1 MTRARKFSF
10 LAILMGL
17 FWLVPVVWNLAGAQN
32 ARNDLPSP
40 GSMAPIDQPDMTPP
54 QKEPP
59 MPAAIKTLVEQGGQV
74 RYLGRELGFDGW
86 IAIRN
91 GKEEYFYTTPDGSA
105 LLMGLLFD
113 KNGKLITVRQVKA
126 LQQKSGK
133 ELEGIAET
141 KNPTETLGNN
151 STLAPTLTKFKTP
164 SEQLYDNVTYG
175 NWIAL
180 GNPAAPFIYAFI
192 DPQCPHCHDML
203 MDLRHKYIES
213 GKLQVRILPIGFRDE
228 TIEQAA
234 FLLAAPD
241 PQDALFR
248 HLDGDKTAL
257 PIQPEINTQGVQ
269 RNLAIMQSWHF
280 DVTPITVYRAFNGSI
295 KIVRGKPKD
304 IDQIVADLP
313 KGQQSQP
320 GITPSAGTP

>member
-1 MTRARKFSF
+1 
-10 LAILMGL
+10 
-17 FWLVPVVWNLAGAQN
+17 
-32 ARNDLPSP
+32 
-40 GSMAPIDQPDMTPP
+40 
-54 QKEPP
+54 
-59 MPAAIKTLVEQGGQV
+59 
-74 RYLGRELGFDGW
+74 
-86 IAIRN
+86 
-91 GKEEYFYTTPDGSA
+91 
-105 LLMGLLFD
+105 
-113 KNGKLITVRQVKA
+113 
-126 LQQKSGK
+126 
-133 ELEGIAET
+133 
-141 KNPTETLGNN
+141 
-151 STLAPTLTKFKTP
+151 
-164 SEQLYDNVTYG
+164 
-175 NWIAL
+175 
-180 GNPAAPFIYAFI
+180 
-192 DPQCPHCHDML
+192 ML

>member
-1 MTRARKFSF
+1 MKRARNFSF
-10 LAILMGL
+10 VILLGL
-17 FWLVPVVWNLAGAQN
+17 LWLIPLWNIAVAQD
-32 ARNDLPSP
+32 ARNNLPDP
-40 GSMAPIDQPDMTPP
+40 GSMAPIDQPDMAPP

-59 MPAAIKTLVEQGGQV
+59 MPPAIKTLVEQGGQV
-74 RYLGRELGFDGW
+74 RYLGRDLGFDGW

-91 GKEEYFYTTPDGSA
+91 GKEEYFYTSPDGSA

-133 ELEGIAET
+133 MLESLAEPKT
-141 KNPTETLGNN
+141 GPETLGNN
-151 STLAPTLTKFKTP
+151 STLAPTLSKFKTP

-180 GNPAAPFIYAFI
+180 GNPSAPFIYTFI

-203 MDLRHKYIES
+203 TALRHKYIES
-213 GKLQVRILPIGFRDE
+213 GKLQVRILPIGFREE

-280 DVTPITVYRAFNGSI
+280 DVTPITVYRAGNGSI
-295 KIVRGKPKD
+295 KIVRGKVKD
-304 IDQIVADLP
+304 LDQVVADLP
-313 KGQQSQP
+313 KGQQPQTA
-320 GITPSAGTP
+320 IAPSAGHP